1 MEDNTNKKT
10 EYTISELMARDH
22 ERLTSMFNDFK
33 HTKDKDIKQASKIF
47 SKFHNELMNHEIVE
61 NHIIKS
67 AFGKKG
73 KEKNK
78 NLLPIAQSLE
88 MDHVK
93 IMNLMS
99 NISGEIKSNKAIDTS
114 DFYLTLQKHRNIEDR
129 LLYPELDRVLSEK
142 EKLKIFEIIKNR

>member
-1 MEDNTNKKT
+1 MKDNTNKKT

-22 ERLTSMFNDFK
+22 ERLMGLFNDFK

-47 SKFHNELMNHEIVE
+47 SKFHNELMNHEMVE
-61 NHIIKS
+61 DRIIKS
-67 AFGKKG
+67 VFGKKG
-73 KEKNK
+73 KEKNE

-99 NISGEIKSNKAIDTS
+99 NISGAIKNKKAIDTS
-114 DFYLTLQKHRNIEDR
+114 DFYLTLQKHRNIEDM

-142 EKLKIFEIIKNR
+142 EKLTIFEIIKNK